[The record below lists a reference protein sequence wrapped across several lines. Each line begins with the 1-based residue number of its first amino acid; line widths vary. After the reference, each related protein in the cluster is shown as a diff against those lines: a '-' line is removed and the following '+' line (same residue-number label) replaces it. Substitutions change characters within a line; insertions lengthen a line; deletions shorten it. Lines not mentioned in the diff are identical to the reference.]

1 MMKSAEIVLLIMVPI
16 IVIVSTKIKRT
27 KSKNCSRKSM
37 SAQTAAKKMTSK
49 HDRSGFDILMKAL
62 AYLMISDV

>member
-16 IVIVSTKIKRT
+16 IVIASTKIKRT

-37 SAQTAAKKMTSK
+37 SAQTVAKKICK
-49 HDRSGFDILMKAL
+49 KIDIKTTQFLIDPDL
-62 AYLMISDV
+62 TF